1 MRILVCGGRDFG
13 NMDRKL
19 PEVEFEK
26 RRKQYAFIFN
36 TLDKLARKHSKHYN
50 PDDNWLPSDIVIISG
65 GAKGADEAAACW
77 AIVNWIEPEIYKA
90 NWFKFKKVAGL
101 VRNQQ
106 MLKKGKPD
114 LVVAFP
120 GGRGTNHMV
129 GISKKAGVEVL
140 ELEYNDNI
148 TI

>member
-1 MRILVCGGRDFG
+1 MRILVCGGRDFA
-13 NMDRKL
+13 NPKPYDHSPENKKAMD
-19 PEVEFEK
+19 E
-26 RRKQYAFIFN
+26 YIFVQR
-36 TLDKLARKHSKHYN
+36 TLDKIACEYSELFN
-50 PDDNWLPSDIVIISG
+50 PDDNWLPSDLVIISG
-65 GAKGADEAAACW
+65 GAKGVDSAAADW
-77 AIVNWIEPEIYKA
+77 AIVNWINPEIYKP

-101 VRNQQ
+101 IRNQQ

-129 GISKKAGVEVL
+129 GISKKAGVKVI
-140 ELEYNDNI
+140 ELEYNDTD